1 MIALRPGDEGYPA
14 RLRDLARPPDP
25 LWLTG
30 ELTALARRPAVAIVG
45 TRRLTPYGERVAR
58 ELAGG
63 VARAGALVV
72 SGLAQGID
80 SEAHRAALEAGAPS
94 VAVLGEGIAAFD
106 AGVRGRRR
114 HLATRLRQHGAL
126 VSEYEPGITAKG
138 WMFAKRNATIAALAD
153 AVVIVEAGERSG
165 ALITAA
171 EAARLR
177 RPLYAVPGPL
187 GALRSEGTNA
197 LIALGTA
204 RALTGAGALV
214 EAMGLRSS
222 DATGACADP
231 LADPSAPS
239 ERGVAGELRD
249 LLAAGPLSADALA
262 ARLRLAPPEAATAF
276 AAALLRGEVVLTG
289 DGRIARR

>member
-1 MIALRPGDEGYPA
+1 MIVLRPGDEGYPA

-25 LWLTG
+25 LWITG
-30 ELTALARRPAVAIVG
+30 ELAALARRPAVAIVG

-63 VARAGALVV
+63 VARAGALVI

-80 SEAHRAALEAGAPS
+80 SEAHRAALEARAPS

-114 HLATRLRQHGAL
+114 HLATHLRQHGAL
-126 VSEYEPGITAKG
+126 VSEYEPGIAAKG

-171 EAARLR
+171 EATRLR

-197 LIALGTA
+197 LIAAGTA
-204 RALTGAGALV
+204 RALTGASALV
-214 EAMGLRSS
+214 EALGL
-222 DATGACADP
+222 
-231 LADPSAPS
+231 APS
-239 ERGVAGELRD
+239 DPPSPRHTPGAPDSLHD

-262 ARLRLAPPEAATAF
+262 AGLRLAPPDAATLLAC
-276 AAALLRGEVVLTG
+276 AVLRGEVVLTG
-289 DGRIARR
+289 DGRVARR